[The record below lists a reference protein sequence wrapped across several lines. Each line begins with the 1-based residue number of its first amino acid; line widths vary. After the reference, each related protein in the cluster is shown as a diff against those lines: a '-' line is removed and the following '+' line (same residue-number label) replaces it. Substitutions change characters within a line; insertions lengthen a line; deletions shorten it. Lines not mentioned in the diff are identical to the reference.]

1 MEYDNNNRGATFPPR
16 GKQKF
21 ILQGNGE
28 IDHKPIKVVMVSDES
43 KEGRKY
49 IEIYEKIGVI
59 FDNKYKEP
67 NDKKPHYTGPL
78 EKYNK
83 RMACWKAKKDSMEYM
98 SFKISEPEERLD
110 NKELDDEIPFGKEL
124 DEMAKDLAKKEG
136 RDGGW

>member
-43 KEGRKY
+43 KDGRKY

-59 FDNKYKEP
+59 FDNK
-67 NDKKPHYTGPL
+67 
-78 EKYNK
+78 
-83 RMACWKAKKDSMEYM
+83 
-98 SFKISEPEERLD
+98 
-110 NKELDDEIPFGKEL
+110 
-124 DEMAKDLAKKEG
+124 
-136 RDGGW
+136 